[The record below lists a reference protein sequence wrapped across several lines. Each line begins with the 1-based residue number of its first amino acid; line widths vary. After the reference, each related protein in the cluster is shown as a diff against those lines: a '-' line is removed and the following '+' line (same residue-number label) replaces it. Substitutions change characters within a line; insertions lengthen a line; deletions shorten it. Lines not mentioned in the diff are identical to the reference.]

1 MNHDAVNAVFRPALT
16 KMETKADISAR
27 VARQIIDTEVAKRNA
42 KTERLKAA
50 RLEMEAIEA
59 GKPIRESEMTD
70 GANQRRFSSSVTFI
84 SGLSAG
90 SSPFSWG

>member
-50 RLEMEAIEA
+50 RLEMEAIAA
-59 GKPIRESEMTD
+59 GKPEEN
-70 GANQRRFSSSVTFI
+70 AVPQKKRRPSVK
-84 SGLSAG
+84 AK
-90 SSPFSWG
+90 